1 LRHFRHVD
9 EDVVGRMTVERS
21 AEALLVQVMANETD
35 AATEDEQTIEGT
47 NLDIL
52 VSLFW
57 GEGTAVSQQVDEA
70 DGNAAIDV

>member
-1 LRHFRHVD
+1 MRHFRHVD

-57 GEGTAVSQQVDEA
+57 GEGTTVSQQVDEA

>member
-1 LRHFRHVD
+1 
-9 EDVVGRMTVERS
+9 MTVERS

-52 VSLFW
+52 VSLLW
-57 GEGTAVSQQVDEA
+57 GKGTAVSQQVDEA